1 MRSKRMKKG
10 QIAEGNVTTVEF
22 PNKGIVMTD
31 EGERVIVKN
40 TIPGQRVS
48 FAVNKVR
55 KGKAEGRLLETVKK
69 SPRET
74 ADTCRHFGQCG
85 GCTYQSLP
93 YEEQL
98 KIKETQVRGMIEQ
111 AIGDACAY
119 EFLPIRHSPR
129 VLAYR
134 NKMEFSFGDEY
145 KDGPLALGMHKRG
158 SFYDIVTV
166 EDCRIVDGDFRAI
179 LMATL
184 AYFREQEISFYH
196 RLRHTG
202 YLRHLLV
209 RKAVKTGEILVD
221 LITTT
226 QDWRNVQEQEPD
238 ERAKIEAALLEK
250 QGRCPHAGTVNEEKE
265 KQLLAGWKDVLLA
278 LSLEGTLK
286 GVLHTKNDSVA
297 DVVKNEGTEVLF
309 GQDYFY
315 EEESG
320 IPMKGLNR
328 LLLAFRDME
337 YRYLFSGNI
346 NGDSLYLET
355 RNVMDRAARIAPF
368 LSYDNDPYLVI
379 TDEGRLVYMLD
390 AYTHTNRYPYSQAYN
405 DSGLNYLRNSVKV
418 TVDAYNG
425 EVNFYIFDEKDPIAA
440 TYAGIYPSL
449 FKSREEMPGDLRRH
463 VRYPEAMFE
472 IQSLMLQDYHMSN
485 PVVFYNREDRWSFAD
500 QIIGAER
507 AAQEPYYTI
516 SRLPGETEEE
526 FVMLRNFTPYGR
538 DNMVAWLAGRSDG
551 DNYGKLLLY
560 TFSKGSQI
568 PGPMQVESQIDQD
581 AEISSQLSLWGQ
593 SGSDLIRG
601 NMLVYPVDD
610 SLLYVEPLYLS
621 SDKNKYPQLLR
632 IFVYYGDKIV
642 MAESLSEALWPP
654 W

>member
-1 MRSKRMKKG
+1 MHEEYKDEKG

-69 SPRET
+69 SPLET

-98 KIKETQVRGMIEQ
+98 KIKEKQVRGMIEQ

-184 AYFREQEISFYH
+184 AYFREQEIFFYH

-238 ERAKIEAALLEK
+238 ERAKIEVALLEK

-286 GVLHTKNDSVA
+286 GVLHTKMTA
-297 DVVKNEGTEVLF
+297 W
-309 GQDYFY
+309 
-315 EEESG
+315 
-320 IPMKGLNR
+320 R
-328 LLLAFRDME
+328 
-337 YRYLFSGNI
+337 
-346 NGDSLYLET
+346 
-355 RNVMDRAARIAPF
+355 
-368 LSYDNDPYLVI
+368 
-379 TDEGRLVYMLD
+379 
-390 AYTHTNRYPYSQAYN
+390 
-405 DSGLNYLRNSVKV
+405 
-418 TVDAYNG
+418 
-425 EVNFYIFDEKDPIAA
+425 
-440 TYAGIYPSL
+440 
-449 FKSREEMPGDLRRH
+449 
-463 VRYPEAMFE
+463 
-472 IQSLMLQDYHMSN
+472 MS
-485 PVVFYNREDRWSFAD
+485 
-500 QIIGAER
+500 
-507 AAQEPYYTI
+507 
-516 SRLPGETEEE
+516 
-526 FVMLRNFTPYGR
+526 
-538 DNMVAWLAGRSDG
+538 
-551 DNYGKLLLY
+551 
-560 TFSKGSQI
+560 
-568 PGPMQVESQIDQD
+568 
-581 AEISSQLSLWGQ
+581 
-593 SGSDLIRG
+593 
-601 NMLVYPVDD
+601 
-610 SLLYVEPLYLS
+610 
-621 SDKNKYPQLLR
+621 
-632 IFVYYGDKIV
+632 
-642 MAESLSEALWPP
+642 
-654 W
+654 

>member
-1 MRSKRMKKG
+1 MKKG

-69 SPRET
+69 SPLET

-98 KIKETQVRGMIEQ
+98 KIKEKQVRGMMEQ
-111 AIGDACAY
+111 AIGDVCAY

-166 EDCRIVDGDFRAI
+166 EDCRIVDGDFRTI

-184 AYFREQEISFYH
+184 IYFREQEISFYH

-226 QDWRNVQEQEPD
+226 QDWRNVQEKEPD
-238 ERAKIEAALLEK
+238 ERAKIAAALLEK

-315 EEESG
+315 EELL
-320 IPMKGLNR
+320 GLR
-328 LLLAFRDME
+328 FQISP
-337 YRYLFSGNI
+337 FSFFQTN
-346 NGDSLYLET
+346 SL
-355 RNVMDRAARIAPF
+355 
-368 LSYDNDPYLVI
+368 
-379 TDEGRLVYMLD
+379 
-390 AYTHTNRYPYSQAYN
+390 
-405 DSGLNYLRNSVKV
+405 
-418 TVDAYNG
+418 
-425 EVNFYIFDEKDPIAA
+425 
-440 TYAGIYPSL
+440 
-449 FKSREEMPGDLRRH
+449 
-463 VRYPEAMFE
+463 
-472 IQSLMLQDYHMSN
+472 
-485 PVVFYNREDRWSFAD
+485 
-500 QIIGAER
+500 GAEVLYSTAR
-507 AAQEPYYTI
+507 EFILGDNPDMLADKTVYDLYSGTGTIAQMLAPVCKKVVGVEIIEEAVEAAKENAA
-516 SRLPGETEEE
+516 LNHLDNCE
-526 FVMLRNFTPYGR
+526 F
-538 DNMVAWLAGRSDG
+538 LAGDVLKVLDTIEERPDYIVLDPPRDG
-551 DNYGKLLLY
+551 IHPKALEKIINYGVDHMIYISCKPTSLARDLEVLRARGYVVDKVQCVDMFPNTVHVETVCLLSRK
-560 TFSKGSQI
+560 TQ
-568 PGPMQVESQIDQD
+568 
-581 AEISSQLSLWGQ
+581 
-593 SGSDLIRG
+593 
-601 NMLVYPVDD
+601 
-610 SLLYVEPLYLS
+610 
-621 SDKNKYPQLLR
+621 
-632 IFVYYGDKIV
+632 
-642 MAESLSEALWPP
+642 
-654 W
+654 